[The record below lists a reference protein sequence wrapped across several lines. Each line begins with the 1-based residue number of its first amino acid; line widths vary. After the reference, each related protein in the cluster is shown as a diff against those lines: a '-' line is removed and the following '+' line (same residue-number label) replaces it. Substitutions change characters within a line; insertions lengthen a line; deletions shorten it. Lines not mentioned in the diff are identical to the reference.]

1 LKYALEIQGLVKK
14 YGKFNAL
21 NGLNMTIPAGSIFGL
36 VGANGA
42 GKTTFMSICSGLV
55 KPTTGRIDILE
66 RGPFDIDVHSGL
78 VTILPQDSGLPH
90 YTKVEAI
97 LQYYG
102 RLAGLSSREALRA
115 SHAAL
120 DAVNLYDRR
129 KSLIRSLSH
138 GMLRRLTV
146 AQAFL
151 GDPQLI
157 FLDEPMSGLDPR
169 EVYNLREFIRSHRG
183 KKTIVVSSHILS
195 ELQQFCDHVAFMK
208 TGRLMEQAPL
218 DDILSRGLTLRY
230 QLSPSSPDPNVEKL
244 SQNFQAYR
252 IEFHSSNRQLI
263 LTADGAGTA
272 ADINKLFIPALL
284 NTGVRLDQ
292 VLLGSDLETEY
303 LEASG

>member
-1 LKYALEIQGLVKK
+1 LTNALEVQNLVKK
-14 YGKFNAL
+14 YGDFNAL
-21 NGLNMTIPAGSIFGL
+21 NGLNLTIPTGSIFGL

-55 KPTTGRIDILE
+55 KPTSGRIDILGM
-66 RGPFDIDVHSGL
+66 GPFDIDTHSGL

-102 RLAGLSSREALRA
+102 RLAGLSSRAALKA
-115 SHAAL
+115 SHEAL

-169 EVYNLREFIRSHRG
+169 EVY
-183 KKTIVVSSHILS
+183 SHILS
-195 ELQQFCDHVAFMK
+195 ELQLFCDHVAFMK
-208 TGRLMEQAPL
+208 SGRLMEQAAL
-218 DDILSRGLTLRY
+218 EDILSRGLTLRY
-230 QLSPSSPDPNVEKL
+230 QLSPSSPDPDVDQL
-244 SQNFQAYR
+244 SRHFPAFR
-252 IEFHSSNRQLI
+252 LEFHSSNRQLI
-263 LTADGAGTA
+263 LTADGSGTA
-272 ADINKLFIPALL
+272 ADINKSFIPALL
-284 NTGVRLDQ
+284 ESGSRLDQ